1 MKWSASILVMTAAL
15 IAPEPV
21 TTGAEMRGDES
32 AKQYLSAL
40 DDAQVPASSAPKTQT
55 KSTAPTLM
63 PVVDRGDVAR
73 VQVLLAQGADPNE
86 FEVIRGALL
95 GPGFTSKSPLLLAVK
110 RKDEPMVR
118 LLLAHGA
125 RARWRDANG
134 MTVAEVARAR
144 KINDSLIE
152 LLSNAEK
159 REFSLIPEW
168 PLPEP
173 LALAALRRVAGTK
186 NDATAGERLDSK
198 LLRRVGDIVAVLT
211 RTWTRPRD
219 RPPVLA
225 WSLTRDVN
233 SLEWAIQNGS
243 NEVLTAVVADLDT
256 KRQDCL
262 SSPDGAFGEVKISV
276 RTLLTDGTERRGLR
290 IRYIERFYWDLLP
303 TVPAVAS
310 QWKELAATTSVVAEP
325 LTAGDYMIVA
335 RSADGKDLSEAKP
348 ISVSRNRTAQFDV
361 SLR

>member
-1 MKWSASILVMTAAL
+1 MKWPASILVMTAAL

-21 TTGAEMRGDES
+21 T
-32 AKQYLSAL
+32 
-40 DDAQVPASSAPKTQT
+40 AQVPASTAPRTQT

-63 PVVDRGDVAR
+63 PAVDRGDIAR

-86 FEVIRGALL
+86 FEVIRGAF

-110 RKDEPMVR
+110 RNDEPMVR
-118 LLLAHGA
+118 LLLAQGA

-134 MTVAEVARAR
+134 MTVAEVARSR

-159 REFSLIPEW
+159 RDFSLIPEW

-173 LALAALRRVAGTK
+173 LALAALQRVAGTK
-186 NDATAGERLDSK
+186 NGATAGERLDSK
-198 LLRRVGDIVAVLT
+198 LLRRVGDIVEVLR
-211 RTWTRPRD
+211 RTWTRPKD

-262 SSPDGAFGEVKISV
+262 SSPDGAFGEIKISV

-303 TVPAVAS
+303 TVPAVAG

>member
-1 MKWSASILVMTAAL
+1 MAN
-15 IAPEPV
+15 
-21 TTGAEMRGDES
+21 
-32 AKQYLSAL
+32 
-40 DDAQVPASSAPKTQT
+40 
-55 KSTAPTLM
+55 
-63 PVVDRGDVAR
+63 
-73 VQVLLAQGADPNE
+73 VQALLAQGADRNE
-86 FEVIRGALL
+86 FQVMRAPLS
-95 GPGFTSKSPLLLAVK
+95 GPFGFTSKSPLLLAVK
-110 RKDEPMVR
+110 KGDEPMAR
-118 LLLAHGA
+118 LLLAQGA
-125 RARWRDANG
+125 RARWRDADG

-144 KINDSLIE
+144 KGSQSLID

-159 REFSLIPEW
+159 REFGLVPEW
-168 PLPEP
+168 PLPER
-173 LALAALRRVAGTK
+173 LALAALDHIAGGAYR
-186 NDATAGERLDSK
+186 DATTRERLDPK
-198 LLRRVGDIVAVLT
+198 VLLRIRDIVEVLT
-211 RTWTRPRD
+211 RTWTRPRE

-233 SLEWAIQNGS
+233 SLEWALQNGS
-243 NEVLTAVVADLDT
+243 NELLTAVAADLDT

-276 RTLLTDGTERRGLR
+276 RTILADGSERRGLR

-348 ISVSRNRTAQFDV
+348 ISVSRNLRRSTTCPCGESTRTTAARRSKDELGLCGRSAGGWRQRRAAPSDR
-361 SLR
+361 SN